1 MSKEL
6 SILHVEDDELDA
18 EAIRRLVVASGLD
31 VSLKWVT
38 DGGQALTAINEAR
51 DKGELRSLVV
61 LLDLN
66 MPRVSGHEFLA
77 KLRHDPTVRR
87 AVVFVVT
94 SSEHRR
100 DVSMAYDQNV
110 AGYFHK
116 DKVSDLLEILKG
128 YQRSATFPSLGA

>member
-1 MSKEL
+1 MNEEL

-18 EAIRRLVVASGLD
+18 EALRRSMKKRGLEAE
-31 VSLKWVT
+31 LTWVT
-38 DGGQALTAINEAR
+38 DGAKALDYLRQADASQ
-51 DKGELRSLVV
+51 LRALVV

-66 MPRVSGHEFLA
+66 MPRVSGHEFLE
-77 KLRHDPTVRR
+77 KLRNELRLSK

-100 DVSMAYDQNV
+100 DIALAYEQNV

-116 DKVSDLLEILKG
+116 DKVEELVEILKR
-128 YQRSATFPSLGA
+128 YQSGAHLPQLGA

>member
-1 MSKEL
+1 MSQEL

-18 EAIRRLVVASGLD
+18 EAIRRLVASSGMD
-31 VSLKWVT
+31 ISLRWVT
-38 DGGQALTAINEAR
+38 DGGQALAAISDAR
-51 DKGELRSLVV
+51 DKGELNALVV

-77 KLRHDPTVRR
+77 KLRRDPTLRR
-87 AVVFVVT
+87 AIVFVVT

-100 DVSMAYDQNV
+100 DISMAYDQNV

-116 DKVSDLLEILKG
+116 DKVADLLEILQG

>member
-1 MSKEL
+1 MVQEL

-18 EAIRRLVVASGLD
+18 EALRRQMIKSGLNANI
-31 VSLKWVT
+31 SWAT
-38 DGGQALTAINEAR
+38 DGAKALQYLKDATEP
-51 DKGELRSLVV
+51 GELNSLVV

-77 KLRHDPTVRR
+77 KLRSEPTLSR
-87 AVVFVVT
+87 AIVFVVT

-100 DVSMAYDQNV
+100 DIALAYEKNV

-116 DKVSDLLEILKG
+116 DNVNELIEVLKCC
-128 YQRSATFPSLGA
+128 QSANHFPQLGA